1 MGSQKAFAYASVCRL
16 NTFHNAQEI
25 MIHQM
30 AMRRGEVVMLKH
42 KNTRKTVQAVH
53 PGGWMHI
60 HPMYVEYLCK
70 KKQATLRA
78 IFSTV

>member
-1 MGSQKAFAYASVCRL
+1 MPLEHLSQRTGDHDTPDGDETWRSS
-16 NTFHNAQEI
+16 HAQT
-25 MIHQM
+25 Q
-30 AMRRGEVVMLKH
+30 KH
-42 KNTRKTVQAVH
+42 TKKTVQAVH